1 MAVVSVSRTTVSC
14 LVAILIVGC
23 FLGVTAGAARQGL
36 VARYYATPEW
46 TGDPVVAGLDDRIAT
61 DVLAARMGTGT
72 SAGFSA
78 RWQGFLR
85 VDHPAEY
92 QFTLVSNDVAWLSID
107 GRLRVNNGAYG
118 SSRQTATVPLE
129 AGLHAVDLAFFSHSE
144 DFQLE
149 VLWAEAA
156 GPATLISPDHLFP
169 TRTAW
174 RAYDALWSQA
184 YLWPLTGSLGI
195 FAALWWWPL
204 GQVRRH
210 CRERVDDASTNR
222 LLWLLLATSFLLSVA
237 AIDWGLP
244 QAITWAPDEVH
255 PIDVTEAVAK
265 RFSNGWHLK
274 YPPMQLYL
282 LAIVYAPFFVAEWFG
297 MVDLTAVGTH
307 TALFVLARAMSVGM
321 AVGTVH
327 VVYLCGLQ
335 LYRSRTAGLAAAALV
350 ATMPPFVYY
359 AKMANVDVPYLFW
372 FALSLLFYIRIVQG
386 DRTGDYIRF
395 ACTAALAICTKDQA
409 YGLYV
414 FPAAHLVWLR
424 MQRGGAVGAWARIGA
439 AWSDRRL
446 RWAAFA
452 GIGVL
457 GLGYNLVFNLNG
469 FLEHVA
475 VLVGPLSQEAR
486 MFAATPTG
494 HLSMAWEALGV
505 LGLCLSLPGLLV
517 CGLGLVTSARASERA
532 ALFVVLPAL
541 SYYLTVISVVMYH
554 YDRFFLGICFILALF
569 GGKTLAAALAPGRW
583 LGWRQAT
590 VAGLFGY
597 LLLSAVT
604 VDVVMAT
611 DSRYTVE
618 RWLAAPAQAGGGV
631 GMPGMPIYLPRIAP
645 ARALPLRESWV
656 DAAELRP
663 RFIVV
668 NRGYSCRAEPGSS
681 AADFYAGLRDESR
694 GYRLSLAHRSSPAWP
709 VVGSD
714 RAWRSVCEDPFTV
727 LGKINPEIQ
736 VYERVRD

>member
-1 MAVVSVSRTTVSC
+1 MAVVSVSRTTAIC
-14 LVAILIVGC
+14 LIAILVVGC
-23 FLGVTAGAARQGL
+23 VIGVTAGAARQGL
-36 VARYYATPEW
+36 GARYYGTPEW
-46 TGDPVVAGLDDRIAT
+46 TGDPVVEGLDDRVTT
-61 DVLAARMGTGT
+61 DTLAMRMGAGT
-72 SAGFSA
+72 TTGFSA

-92 QFTLVSNDVAWLSID
+92 HFTVISNDVAWLSLD
-107 GRLRVNNGAYG
+107 GRLKVNNGAYG
-118 SSRQTATVPLE
+118 RSQQTAIVPLE
-129 AGLHAVDLAFFSHSE
+129 AGLHAVDLAFFSHGG
-144 DFQLE
+144 DFELDL
-149 VLWAEAA
+149 LWGTATEPA
-156 GPATLISPDHLFP
+156 GPIARDQLFP
-169 TRTAW
+169 TRMAW
-174 RAYDALWSQA
+174 RAHDALWGEA
-184 YLWPLTGSLGI
+184 YAWPLLGSLGI
-195 FAALWWWPL
+195 FAAFWWWPL

-210 CRERVDDASTNR
+210 CRERADDAVTNR
-222 LLWLLLATSFLLSVA
+222 VLWLLLVTSFLLSVA

-282 LAIVYAPFFVAEWFG
+282 LAVLYVPFFIAEWLG
-297 MVDLTAVGTH
+297 TVDLEAVTTH
-307 TALFVLARAMSVGM
+307 AALFVLARAMSVAM

-327 VVYLCGLQ
+327 LIYLCGLQ
-335 LYRSRTAGLAAAALV
+335 LYRSRAAGLAAAALV

-372 FALSLLFYIRIVQG
+372 FAWSLLFYIRIVQS

-424 MQRGGAVGAWARIGA
+424 MQRGDAVGAWARLGA
-439 AWSDRRL
+439 AWRDRRL

-457 GLGYNLVFNLNG
+457 ALGYNLVFNVTG

-475 VLVGPLSQEAR
+475 VLIGPLSQEAR
-486 MFAATPTG
+486 MFTATPAG
-494 HLSMAWEALGV
+494 HLQMAWEALGV
-505 LGLCLSLPGLLV
+505 LGLCLGLPGLLV
-517 CGLGLVTSARASERA
+517 CGLGLARSARSSERA
-532 ALFVVLPAL
+532 DLFVLLPAV

-554 YDRFFLGICFILALF
+554 YDRFFLGICFMLALF
-569 GGKTLAAALAPGRW
+569 GGKALASSLAPGRW
-583 LGWRQAT
+583 LVWRQAV

-604 VDVVMAT
+604 VDVVMAS

-618 RWLAAPAQAGGGV
+618 RWLSAPAQAGGGV

-645 ARALPLRESWV
+645 SRALPLRESWV

-663 RFIVV
+663 RFIVI

-681 AADFYAGLRDESR
+681 AADFYDGLRDESR

-709 VVGSD
+709 VIGPD

-736 VYERVRD
+736 VYERFAD

>member
-1 MAVVSVSRTTVSC
+1 M
-14 LVAILIVGC
+14 
-23 FLGVTAGAARQGL
+23 GAN
-36 VARYYATPEW
+36 
-46 TGDPVVAGLDDRIAT
+46 
-61 DVLAARMGTGT
+61 T

-92 QFTLVSNDVAWLSID
+92 QFTLVSNDVAWLSLD
-107 GRLRVNNGAYG
+107 GRLRVNNGGYG

-129 AGLHAVDLAFFSHSE
+129 AGLHAVDLAFFSRGE

-149 VLWAEAA
+149 LLWAEGS
-156 GPATLISPDHLFP
+156 GPATPISPDHLFP
-169 TRTAW
+169 TRTAS
-174 RAYDALWSQA
+174 RAYDARWGQA

-195 FAALWWWPL
+195 FAAFWWWPL

-210 CRERVDDASTNR
+210 CRERADDAATNR
-222 LLWLLLATSFLLSVA
+222 VLWLLLATSFLLSVA

-282 LAIVYAPFFVAEWFG
+282 LAIVYAPFFVDEWCG

-307 TALFVLARAMSVGM
+307 AALFVLARAMSVGM
-321 AVGTVH
+321 AVGTVY

-372 FALSLLFYIRIVQG
+372 FALSLLFYIRIVQA

-395 ACTAALAICTKDQA
+395 ACTAALAICTKDQT
-409 YGLYV
+409 YGPYV

-486 MFAATPTG
+486 MFAATPAG

-517 CGLGLVTSARASERA
+517 CGLGLVTSARLGASGP
-532 ALFVVLPAL
+532 LLLP
-541 SYYLTVISVVMYH
+541 
-554 YDRFFLGICFILALF
+554 DRHQCGHVSLRPLLPRHLLHPGPVWGEGA
-569 GGKTLAAALAPGRW
+569 GGHIVARPMARLAPGDGRW
-583 LGWRQAT
+583 TVRVPVALGRHRRR
-590 VAGLFGY
+590 GHGHRL
-597 LLLSAVT
+597 AVHGR
-604 VDVVMAT
+604 A
-611 DSRYTVE
+611 
-618 RWLAAPAQAGGGV
+618 LAV
-631 GMPGMPIYLPRIAP
+631 R
-645 ARALPLRESWV
+645 ARAGRWGCGHGGHAHLP
-656 DAAELRP
+656 ATHRP
-663 RFIVV
+663 IAGAPPPGIVGG
-668 NRGYSCRAEPGSS
+668 RGRATPPVHCGEP
-681 AADFYAGLRDESR
+681 
-694 GYRLSLAHRSSPAWP
+694 RLQLP
-709 VVGSD
+709 G
-714 RAWRSVCEDPFTV
+714 
-727 LGKINPEIQ
+727 
-736 VYERVRD
+736 